1 MKRNIVIIFSFVAV
15 RHMYPEEN
23 SEHYVGFKRSKGGE
37 FSDQNVFFIMF
48 SINVCVK
55 QNLNVFFC
63 DP

>member
-1 MKRNIVIIFSFVAV
+1 
-15 RHMYPEEN
+15 MYPEEN

-37 FSDQNVFFIMF
+37 FCDQNVFFIMF